1 MSLPEHIRRG
11 LRGEQLTA
19 RYLRDHGYEIVGAN
33 FLTKVGETD
42 IIALKD
48 KILCF
53 VEVKTRAPGGM
64 FPPSDAVDREK
75 QERLISSALSFA
87 RYSKEEFDR
96 LAAENK
102 ELLNQ
107 AMTLMYEQHQAL
119 ANEDLLPSFES
130 GKFYTDTT
138 IRHQEMTAAAMMMQ
152 NVIDGTS
159 DYSSLLPEVQDVNM
173 LEGIEIADFEEV
185 SKEDLEEAI
194 NEVEPRTKHFLSLS
208 VKCRPIA
215 NDRIKDET

>member
-1 MSLPEHIRRG
+1 MEKKKYIAG
-11 LRGEQLTA
+11 
-19 RYLRDHGYEIVGAN
+19 IVLFMTLLLAGCGKENVA
-33 FLTKVGETD
+33 ETNSGTEVSITTD
-42 IIALKD
+42 AKALETETETSN
-48 KILCF
+48 
-53 VEVKTRAPGGM
+53 EV
-64 FPPSDAVDREK
+64 
-75 QERLISSALSFA
+75 
-87 RYSKEEFDR
+87 SKEEFDR

-107 AMTLMYEQHQAL
+107 AMTLMYEQHQTL

-159 DYSSLLPEVQDVNM
+159 DYSSLLSEVQDVNM

-194 NEVEPRTKHFLSLS
+194 NEVRAQNEALSELIS
-208 VKCRPIA
+208 KMSP
-215 NDRIKDET
+215 NSK